1 MSATR
6 RFAKPAGSFRS
17 IPTEMPFA
25 SVRRWVMKYSIRGAN
40 IVDLDAVS
48 ALLKV
53 SYSTLLPA
61 CYTNEIL
68 RSTLQ
73 FMTKAN
79 PTLLECGTYYVAVVA
94 PGNIIGCGGW
104 TAARPGSG
112 EVVEGEAHI
121 RHFGT
126 HPDFVRQGIG
136 AKLLA
141 RCFSDARQ
149 LNIRKLIVFS
159 TLGAELF
166 YEACGFKRIGPIDV
180 PMKQSLLPVILMSRE
195 LA

>member
-1 MSATR
+1 
-6 RFAKPAGSFRS
+6 
-17 IPTEMPFA
+17 
-25 SVRRWVMKYSIRGAN
+25 MKYSIRGAN

-48 ALLKV
+48 TLLKE

-79 PTLLECGTYYVAVVA
+79 PTLLECGTYYVAEVA

-126 HPDFVRQGIG
+126 HPDFVRQGVG